1 MTTVASPGS
10 QTQSDHTSG
19 STPVQVHP
27 QETASMQFRASS
39 QVEKEEDPSPRFESL
54 SLKARPPPGRPQN
67 NWRRGRFLLYGQPL
81 DQDDVL
87 ITGELQQ
94 KGRFFGWYQRFGV
107 LKADEL
113 QVYKDEES
121 WHRSSESPLE
131 VLKLRELRA
140 VQDPGFCRERTFT
153 FRCVWSSTGVLHTTF
168 RAGSGVGLWE
178 DVASMKLW
186 VAMINR
192 THQSL
197 VRSQML
203 KAGVS
208 SNSQSTIDLQMGG

>member
-1 MTTVASPGS
+1 
-10 QTQSDHTSG
+10 
-19 STPVQVHP
+19 
-27 QETASMQFRASS
+27 
-39 QVEKEEDPSPRFESL
+39 
-54 SLKARPPPGRPQN
+54 
-67 NWRRGRFLLYGQPL
+67 L

>member
-10 QTQSDHTSG
+10 QTQSDDTSG

-27 QETASMQFRASS
+27 HETASMQFRASS

-131 VLKLRELRA
+131 VLKLRDLRA

-153 FRCVWSSTGVLHTTF
+153 FRCVWSSSGVLHTTF

-197 VRSQML
+197 ARSQML
-203 KAGVS
+203 KASAS